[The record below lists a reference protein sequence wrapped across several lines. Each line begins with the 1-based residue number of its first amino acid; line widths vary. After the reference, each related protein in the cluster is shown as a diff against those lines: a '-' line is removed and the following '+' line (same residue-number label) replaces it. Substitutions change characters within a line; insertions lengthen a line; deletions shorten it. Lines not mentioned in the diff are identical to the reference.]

1 MYPEPHPE
9 FDVSERTVRRIIV
22 RLVFFPTPSSFTTR

>member
-9 FDVSERTVRRIIV
+9 FDVFERTVRRIIV
-22 RLVFFPTPSSFTTR
+22 RLVFFPTLRSRTTR